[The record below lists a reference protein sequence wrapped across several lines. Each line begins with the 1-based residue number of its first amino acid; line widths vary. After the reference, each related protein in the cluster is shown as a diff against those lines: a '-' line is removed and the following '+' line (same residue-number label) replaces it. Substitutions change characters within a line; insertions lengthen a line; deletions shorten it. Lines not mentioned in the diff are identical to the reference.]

1 MSSAC
6 SLATVAALSTD
17 VEAAEVES
25 NSKSFVDEDTL
36 FEFCCTDCVS
46 KLLFEVVESS
56 DDEGDEEDEA
66 PPELYDGERD
76 AILEP

>member
-6 SLATVAALSTD
+6 SLAAVAALRID

-36 FEFCCTDCVS
+36 LEFCCTDCVS
-46 KLLFEVVESS
+46 KLLFEVAESS
-56 DDEGDEEDEA
+56 DDEGDDEDEV